1 MIKIKKIYTPNNIE
15 ELIDILSHEE
25 KVYFLSGGTD
35 LLIRAKDDLLEERC
49 WIETCK
55 LSDLKN
61 IYVENDNIYIGS
73 LCTHSDLINS
83 EIIKTNIA
91 GLQYAVSTI
100 GSVQMRNMATI
111 GGNIANASPA
121 GDSIPMLM
129 VLDTKITTLFECKI
143 YNYDIINFFTGPGKS
158 QLKSKEFILKISIP
172 ITQGYTQ
179 KFYKLGQREGIAI
192 SKINLA
198 VNYKIEDSIISDIK
212 ISLGAV
218 APTVV
223 RARKTEEFLINT
235 DFH

>member
-1 MIKIKKIYTPNNIE
+1 M
-15 ELIDILSHEE
+15 
-25 KVYFLSGGTD
+25 
-35 LLIRAKDDLLEERC
+35 
-49 WIETCK
+49 
-55 LSDLKN
+55 
-61 IYVENDNIYIGS
+61 
-73 LCTHSDLINS
+73 INS

-129 VLDTKITTLFECKI
+129 VLDTKITTLFEGKI

-223 RARKTEEFLINT
+223 RARKTEEFLINKKISDEIITLASNIIKTECSPIT
-235 DFH
+235 DIRSTSEYRKLVAGNLLLQFFRELNF